1 MNAKFTSK
9 CSETGAL
16 MAKGSRI
23 AWNPTTRKAYGSTSN
38 FYARLIVQIQDA
50 QREQF
55 ESQSAAPDSCVSEFE
70 HNLRSESA
78 AESYGGD
85 FQ

>member
-1 MNAKFTSK
+1 MY
-9 CSETGAL
+9 
-16 MAKGSRI
+16 KGDRI
-23 AWNPTTRKAYGSTSN
+23 AWNPTTRKAYGSTSA
-38 FYARLIVQIQDA
+38 FYANLIVVVQQQ
-50 QREQF
+50 QRADF